1 MMVFRTQNAS
11 ETWRL
16 GRWIGERLPPGAV
29 VGLDG
34 DLGTGK
40 TWMAK
45 GIVKGAGECDDE
57 IVKSPA
63 FNLVHEYRLASEKG
77 PVSVVHVDFYRLDSL
92 SDADFFLFS
101 EYLERPGA
109 ICLVEWAEK
118 FLPELAPA
126 YLSIRL
132 SLVDGE
138 GPTVRDIRF
147 SVTGESDAYDVL
159 LEDLRESSPWGRAA
173 RAYADPCTH

>member
-1 MMVFRTQNAS
+1 MMVLRTQNAS

-16 GRWIGERLPPGAV
+16 GRWVGERLPFGSV

-45 GIVKGAGECDDE
+45 GVVKGAGECDDE

-63 FNLVHEYRLASEKG
+63 FNLVHEYRLTNGRG
-77 PVSVVHVDFYRLDSL
+77 PFSVIHIDFYRLDRL
-92 SDADFFLFS
+92 SDPDFFLFS
-101 EYLERPGA
+101 EYLERPRA

-118 FLPELAPA
+118 FLSELAPA

-132 SLVDGE
+132 ALAADEES
-138 GPTVRDIRF
+138 TMRDIRF
-147 SVTGESDAYDVL
+147 SVAGESELYDAL
-159 LEDLRESSPWGRAA
+159 LEELRESPPFPGAA
-173 RAYADPCTH
+173 PRHAHADP

>member
-1 MMVFRTQNAS
+1 MIVLRTQNAS

-16 GRWIGERLPPGAV
+16 GRWIGERLPLGAV

-45 GIVKGAGECDDE
+45 GLVKGAGECDDE

-63 FNLVHEYRLASEKG
+63 FNLVHEYRLTHERG
-77 PVSVVHVDFYRLDSL
+77 PFSIIHVDFYRLDEL
-92 SDADFFLFS
+92 SDSDFFLFS
-101 EYLERPGA
+101 EYLERPGS

-118 FLPELAPA
+118 FLLELVPA

-132 SLVDGE
+132 SLVVGE
-138 GPTVRDIRF
+138 GPTVRDVDF
-147 SVTGESDAYDVL
+147 SVTGESDLYDAL
-159 LEDLRESSPWGRAA
+159 LDDLGQSPPVPRAA
-173 RAYADPCTH
+173 RHHVYVDH